1 VGKYTPIIL
10 LAAAIVVAL
19 VTSVG
24 TYRWLQEKKEVKVVQ
39 SVETVPVAVA
49 IVDMGVGT
57 LIKKEMVKTISFM
70 KGSLAEGSYYSDVSA
85 LEGRVVY
92 SPIRA
97 NEPVLQSRLA
107 AETITQGGMPA
118 VIKDKKRAMSVKVD
132 QIIGVSG
139 FIKPG
144 DRVDVL
150 LTTTD
155 PETKAAI
162 TKIVLE
168 NMLVLATG
176 TQVQSGQQGPQAAPV
191 NVITLEVTP
200 VEAEKV
206 ALATSKGKIQ
216 LALRGGQDHDE
227 VFTKGA
233 TIRALLASY
242 RIGASD
248 RSAQQFRTTVK
259 AAAPAKTAGLAR
271 PVSAG
276 RAYSVWTVNGNA
288 VQRIKIK

>member
-1 VGKYTPIIL
+1 MGKYTPIIL

-24 TYRWLQEKKEVKVVQ
+24 TYRWLQEKKEVRVVQ

-49 IVDMGVGT
+49 VVDLNSGAV
-57 LIKKEMVKTISFM
+57 IRKETVKTVSFM
-70 KGSLAEGSYYSDVSA
+70 KGSLSEGSYFSDGA
-85 LEGRVVY
+85 TLEGRVVY
-92 SPIRA
+92 SPIKA
-97 NEPVLQSRLA
+97 NEPILQSRLA
-107 AETITQGGMPA
+107 AEGITQGGMPA
-118 VIKDKKRAMSVKVD
+118 IIKTKKRAMSMKVD

-150 LTTTD
+150 LTTKD
-155 PETKAAI
+155 PETGGTI

-176 TQVQSGQQGPQAAPV
+176 TQVQSGQQGAEAAPV

-206 ALATSKGKIQ
+206 SLATSSGKIQ
-216 LALRGGQDHDE
+216 LALRGGEDHAD

-233 TIRALLASY
+233 TISPH
-242 RIGASD
+242 GPSGCG
-248 RSAQQFRTTVK
+248 F
-259 AAAPAKTAGLAR
+259 
-271 PVSAG
+271 
-276 RAYSVWTVNGNA
+276 
-288 VQRIKIK
+288 